1 MRWIKALGALAV
13 LALLVVGVPLGLIA
27 FVGNPWPDGGVDLQQ
42 ELSDEAIIGALAA
55 VAWLL
60 WAQLLVCIVVETVAA
75 VRNGVVDAR
84 VPGAFGFQQQLARVL
99 ITSVVLAIGSSTMIS
114 LHTEPA
120 SAATFTP
127 ATTTN
132 TITPAITTPAAV
144 DVDQVAADIE
154 DSGSTITV
162 QHGDTLWGLA
172 EKHLGDGAKFEEIS
186 QLNEGRTMPDG
197 KVFRTS
203 DRLEAGWELRM
214 PAGATGLNEAAQAQN
229 TEVQVEAGDS
239 LWKIAEEQYGEG
251 SEWPKIWKANK
262 GEQFEDGRTFTDPD
276 LIQPGWDLDVPG
288 TTAAA
293 HTEQFP
299 KPAAPN
305 TGADRSAADSA
316 GKPSTAEP
324 QPADAHDESATSH
337 SDSRADLPSI
347 SPRAVEG
354 GIQPQTTPDAT
365 SNPSESVEVS
375 TADENDDPLPGW
387 IMPGLMGA
395 GTLLAGS
402 LLLALRNRRANQ
414 HRTRRPG
421 RTIPVTDPQLAVV
434 EKSITVAGATTTT
447 TVELVETLLRRLVAS
462 LTERSQPLPALAAVE
477 VTTTAVAIHLRKPAT
492 PPGEP
497 WVVSDDGLLWV
508 VDKEVDPD
516 LVGAEQ
522 VDSPAPWPL
531 LVTIGQD
538 DQGGS
543 WLLNIEDLSVVVTG
557 DSVAVGDFA
566 RFVAAEVACNPWS
579 KHTVLDVVGIAR
591 EVAVMS
597 PERIHAH
604 DTPTAVATQ
613 AVADAVH
620 TIDRLAEHN
629 VDTPTARALQ
639 TDPDPWPSRL
649 LIVDHPDMVDEL
661 DQLVRLVT
669 DHSGRTATA
678 VMLLGQDHAESFEI
692 HIDERRQLTIPAVN
706 LTVQAV
712 GLTAAEAHGCAALLA
727 HADADTDEAAP
738 DLAGDQTWQS
748 MATAT
753 GSLRDQYR
761 FSRAT
766 STLEPSGS
774 LLEDAD
780 HAYTSVAAT
789 TSEDLEALAPKVTE
803 TVREEVA
810 AADPTLD
817 TDLDDWTSED
827 CVRPRLTLLGPVGAR
842 TSGNALDRRKP
853 FYTELFAYL
862 ATRPYGATTDEVA
875 AAFDINASRVRT
887 DVNKLRDWLGVNPET
902 GEKFIPDARNA
913 PSAQQRGIGVYEVVN
928 ALVDTDLFRR
938 LRVRGESRGPNGIDD
953 LVRALQLVTG
963 RPFEKLRPGGWGWLL
978 EGDRLDQHM
987 VCAIADV
994 AHVVVTHSLHAGDLD
1009 RARTAA
1015 GIAVMAAPDEEVARL
1030 DLAAVLEAQGH
1041 EHEAERIVREDV
1053 ANRSDDGEA
1062 PTELPA
1068 RTEQI
1073 IDARRWLHRTAM

>member
-27 FVGNPWPDGGVDLQQ
+27 FVGNPWPAGGVDLQQ
-42 ELSDEAIIGALAA
+42 EFTDEALIGALAA

-60 WAQLLVCIVVETVAA
+60 WGQLLVCILVEIVAA
-75 VRNGVVDAR
+75 IRGGVDAR
-84 VPGAFGFQQQLARVL
+84 VPGAFGIQQQLARVL
-99 ITSVVLAIGSSTMIS
+99 ITSVVLAIGSGTAIS

-120 SAATFTP
+120 SAAAFTP
-127 ATTTN
+127 ATTTS
-132 TITPAITTPAAV
+132 TFTPAVSTPPAV
-144 DVDQVAADIE
+144 DVDQVAAEVE
-154 DSGSTITV
+154 DSGATITV

-172 EKHLGDGAKFEEIS
+172 EKHLGDGDKFEQIA
-186 QLNEGRTMPDG
+186 QLNEGRTMPGG

-203 DRLEAGWELRM
+203 DRLLDGWELRM
-214 PAGATGLNEAAQAQN
+214 PAGATGLNVADQAHD

-251 SEWPKIWKANK
+251 SEWPKIWKANQ
-262 GEQFEDGRTFTDPD
+262 GEHFEDGRTFTDPD
-276 LIQPGWDLDVPG
+276 LIQPGWELDVTG

-293 HTEQFP
+293 QTEELP
-299 KPAAPN
+299 KPTAPM
-305 TGADRSAADSA
+305 TGAHDSAADSA
-316 GKPSTAEP
+316 DKPHNAEQPGNVQDETAPNHSEGR
-324 QPADAHDESATSH
+324 AH
-337 SDSRADLPSI
+337 LPSI

-354 GIQPQTTPDAT
+354 HTQPQTTPEAT
-365 SNPSESVEVS
+365 SDRSESANVS
-375 TADENDDPLPGW
+375 TTEENDDRFPGW

-421 RTIPVTDPQLAVV
+421 RTIPVTDPELAVV
-434 EKSITVAGATTTT
+434 ERSITVAGATTST

-462 LTERSQPLPALAAVE
+462 LAEPSKPLPALAAVE
-477 VTTTAVAIHLRKPAT
+477 VTTSAVAIHLRKPAT

-497 WVVSDDGLLWV
+497 WVVSDDRLLWV
-508 VDKEVDPD
+508 VDKDVDLD

-522 VDSPAPWPL
+522 ADSPAPWPL

-538 DQGGS
+538 DHGGA

-557 DSVAVGDFA
+557 DSVAVSDFA

-579 KHTVLDVVGIAR
+579 KHTALDIVGIAR
-591 EVAVMS
+591 EVAAMS
-597 PERIHAH
+597 PERIHIH
-604 DTPTAVATQ
+604 DAPTVAATQ

-661 DQLVRLVT
+661 GQLVRLVT

-678 VMLLGQDHAESFEI
+678 VMLHGQAHSEGFEI

-706 LTVQAV
+706 LTVRAC
-712 GLTAAEAHGCAALLA
+712 GLTAVEAHGCAALLA
-727 HADADTDEAAP
+727 HADAETDEAAP
-738 DLAGDQTWQS
+738 DLAGHQAWQS

-761 FSRAT
+761 SSRAT
-766 STLEPSGS
+766 STLEKSSS

-780 HAYTSVAAT
+780 DAYTSVAAT
-789 TSEDLEALAPKVTE
+789 TSADLEALAPKVTE
-803 TVREEVA
+803 TVRDEVA

-817 TDLDDWTSED
+817 ADLQEWNSDT

-842 TSGNALDRRKP
+842 TSGTALDRRKP
-853 FYTELFAYL
+853 FYTELLAYL

-887 DVNKLRDWLGVNPET
+887 DVNKLRDWVGVNPAT

-913 PSAQQRGIGVYEVVN
+913 PSAQQRGIGVYEVVDP
-928 ALVDTDLFRR
+928 LVDTELFRR
-938 LRVRGESRGPNGIDD
+938 LRVRGESRGPDGIED
-953 LVRALQLVTG
+953 LVRALELVTG

-1053 ANRSDDGEA
+1053 ANRSDDGDA

-1073 IDARRWLHRTAM
+1073 IDARRWLRRAAM

>member
-1 MRWIKALGALAV
+1 MRWIKALGALTA

-27 FVGNPWPDGGVDLQQ
+27 FVGNPWPAGGVDLQQ
-42 ELSDEAIIGALAA
+42 ELSDEAIIGALTA

-60 WAQLLVCIVVETVAA
+60 WAQLLGCIVVETVAA
-75 VRNGVVDAR
+75 LRNGAVDAR
-84 VPGAFGFQQQLARVL
+84 VPGAFGIQQQLARVL
-99 ITSVVLAIGSSTMIS
+99 ITSVVLAIGSGTTIS

-127 ATTTN
+127 PTTIS
-132 TITPAITTPAAV
+132 TITPETATPAAA
-144 DVDQVAADIE
+144 DVDQVAPEVE

-186 QLNEGRTMPDG
+186 HLNEGQTMKDG

-214 PAGATGLNEAAQAQN
+214 PAGAIGLDDADQAQD

-239 LWKIAEEQYGEG
+239 LWKIAEEQYGDG
-251 SEWPKIWKANK
+251 AEWPKIWKANK

-288 TTAAA
+288 ATAAA
-293 HTEQFP
+293 HTEPLP
-299 KPAAPN
+299 KPAAPD
-305 TGADRSAADSA
+305 TGPDNSADSA

-324 QPADAHDESATSH
+324 QPGGAHDETATDH
-337 SDSRADLPSI
+337 SDSRANLPSI

-354 GIQPQTTPDAT
+354 GIQPQTTPDVA
-365 SNPSESVEVS
+365 SDRGYSVELS
-375 TADENDDPLPGW
+375 TADENDDQLPGW
-387 IMPGLMGA
+387 IMRGLVGA
-395 GTLLAGS
+395 GILLAGS

-421 RTIPVTDPQLAVV
+421 RTIPVTEPQLAVV
-434 EKSITVAGATTTT
+434 EKSITVAGAMTTT

-522 VDSPAPWPL
+522 IDSPAPWPL
-531 LVTIGQD
+531 LLMIGQD
-538 DQGGS
+538 DHGGS

-557 DSVAVGDFA
+557 DTVAVSDFA

-579 KHTVLDVVGIAR
+579 KHTALDVVGIAG
-591 EVAVMS
+591 EVAAMS
-597 PERIHAH
+597 PERIHVH
-604 DTPTAVATQ
+604 DAPTAVATQ

-629 VDTPTARALQ
+629 VDIPTARALQ

-649 LIVDHPDMVDEL
+649 LIVDHPDAVDEL

-669 DHSGRTATA
+669 HHSGRTATA
-678 VMLLGQDHAESFEI
+678 VMLPGQDHAEGFEI

-738 DLAGDQTWQS
+738 DLAGNQTWQS

-789 TSEDLEALAPKVTE
+789 TSADLEALAPKVTV
-803 TVREEVA
+803 TVRDEVA

-817 TDLDDWTSED
+817 SDLEEWTSEH

-875 AAFDINASRVRT
+875 TAFDINTSRVRT
-887 DVNKLRDWLGVNPET
+887 DVNKLRDWLGVNPAT

-913 PSAQQRGIGVYEVVN
+913 PSAQQRGIGVYEVVD

-938 LRVRGESRGPNGIDD
+938 LRVRGESRGPDGIDD
-953 LVRALQLVTG
+953 LVRALQLITG
-963 RPFEKLRPGGWGWLL
+963 RPFEKLRPGGWGWLF

-1041 EHEAERIVREDV
+1041 EHEAERIVREGV